1 MITCLKGFAENF
13 KHEEDWGDIWSLDG
27 LYLNDAQARIFVS
40 KAIAAGYETDAEVPE
55 YFVREWLGLQ
65 KKEGCA
71 K

>member
-1 MITCLKGFAENF
+1 MITCLKGFTENF

-55 YFVREWLGLQ
+55 YLVREWLGLQ
-65 KKEGCA
+65 KKEGGA
-71 K
+71 E